1 MTMTLDLD
9 LDVDVAVIGS
19 GAAGLVAASPHIGAS
34 TEQAEEAIARE
45 TVRVARTFIETGK
58 PVNAVNPRRLHSGV
72 PCVIR
77 HYNRVGVLAGVLHEL
92 RNEGINI
99 EEMDNTIFEGEL
111 AACCTL
117 ILDKS
122 PSAELMQ
129 RISGSA
135 DVIQAVLK

>member
-1 MTMTLDLD
+1 MNNHVRELRGELGWSQADLATH
-9 LDVDVAVIGS
+9 LDVS
-19 GAAGLVAASPHIGAS
+19 R
-34 TEQAEEAIARE
+34 Q
-45 TVRVARTFIETGK
+45 TVNAIETGK
-58 PVNAVNPRRLHSGV
+58 PVNAVNPRRIHSGV

-77 HYNRVGVLAGVLHEL
+77 HYNRVGVLAGILHEL

-122 PSAELMQ
+122 PSAEVMQ
-129 RISGSA
+129 RISESA